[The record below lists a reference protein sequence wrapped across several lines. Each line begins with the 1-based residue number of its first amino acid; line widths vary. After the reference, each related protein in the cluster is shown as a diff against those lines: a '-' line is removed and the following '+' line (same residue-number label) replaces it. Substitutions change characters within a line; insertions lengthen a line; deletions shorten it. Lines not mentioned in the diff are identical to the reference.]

1 MHTNERNGEGAP
13 TPFGRGKNPDS
24 NKMMMMKIFNV
35 LFLPNIAK
43 YAIVNE
49 LKYVISF
56 QYLFLYNFIWMNFH
70 GVIILS

>member
-1 MHTNERNGEGAP
+1 
-13 TPFGRGKNPDS
+13 
-24 NKMMMMKIFNV
+24 MMMKIFNV